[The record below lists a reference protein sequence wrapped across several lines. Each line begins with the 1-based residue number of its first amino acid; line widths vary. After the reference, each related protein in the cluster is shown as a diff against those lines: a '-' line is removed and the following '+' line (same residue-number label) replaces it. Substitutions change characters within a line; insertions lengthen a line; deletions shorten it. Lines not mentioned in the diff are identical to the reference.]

1 MATLPPPFGDET
13 RSRCELQAFR
23 PHRRVPYRA
32 KEAANLAKPNIP
44 KKKPSHGAAPTGH
57 HEQLPRLRRIEG
69 QVRGLQQMIASGR
82 DCLEITQQ
90 ISAIIHALRR
100 VQSDMLHDHLSALG
114 VAIIAEDLPAEARR
128 DLADEIGKHLKR
140 LR

>member
-1 MATLPPPFGDET
+1 M
-13 RSRCELQAFR
+13 
-23 PHRRVPYRA
+23 
-32 KEAANLAKPNIP
+32 
-44 KKKPSHGAAPTGH
+44 
-57 HEQLPRLRRIEG
+57 
-69 QVRGLQQMIASGR
+69 RGLQQMIASGR

-100 VQSDMLHDHLSALG
+100 VQSDMLQDHLSALG